1 MQHKL
6 LTGCMVRDKMYC
18 SKTVSLT
25 NALLAAAAAV
35 SVIPATAESACSVLI
50 ALASMSVSL
59 QTWMKSKGYAAARA
73 TMSAGPGLLLGLCPR
88 VYLTSAQE
96 GVC

>member
-1 MQHKL
+1 
-6 LTGCMVRDKMYC
+6 MYC

-35 SVIPATAESACSVLI
+35 IPATAESACSVFI

-88 VYLTSAQE
+88 VYLTSA
-96 GVC
+96 